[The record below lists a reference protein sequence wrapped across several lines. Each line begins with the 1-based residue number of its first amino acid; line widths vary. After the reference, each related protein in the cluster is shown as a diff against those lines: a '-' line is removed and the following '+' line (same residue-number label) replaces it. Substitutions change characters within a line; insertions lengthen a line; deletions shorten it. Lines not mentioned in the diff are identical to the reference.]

1 MSKWGANI
9 VNCIWINWNHWAKY
23 LKASIT
29 KEWNG
34 WTHALFEIFAFATNG
49 DGGDSGSVSSNDNGG
64 IDDPNVCEKL
74 HELVLT
80 STEKSG
86 FHAYPYTQRRR
97 RRRKERFS
105 FYDCRTQ
112 MQQSVLMCV
121 LSKANVDITQ
131 EWQAHKTYTHTHIC
145 TEKERKRIRKERD
158 IGVLMLLREMILCA
172 NSYLSNTE
180 YFGRRHYASLN
191 VLPCSWIMM
200 LMLVVMLAQDTATA
214 AAHTWSP
221 SDRTQHSI
229 PNTNTCTLTSM
240 EKKHQGVRIWMYACL
255 WLIFHSKS
263 HVYVCEWT
271 LCAMN
276 NVKDNERAL
285 NVKCTWVSAIILS
298 WYADTMWMK
307 SRLCVHLRQYLGVSL
322 CVWGRKCEFQF
333 CRRTYE
339 SQQKYQGAA
348 EWAIWAISL
357 ALHMCAMEMRASS
370 ETREQPSA
378 RNSIKWRGKELQR
391 DEVRCGMSIQCGFRE
406 KTRAKERHGH
416 AEKSSRSVASSGW
429 QSACVTTAIRNTP
442 HSRFSQFDNTWC
454 SDNTVF
460 VSLVP
465 FLCVFLYVYIYNSIT
480 PLLLLLHTVI
490 YMYTH
495 GVCLNRIVF
504 FFSVVLYI
512 I

>member
-86 FHAYPYTQRRR
+86 FHAHPYTQRRR
-97 RRRKERFS
+97 RRRMERFS

-145 TEKERKRIRKERD
+145 TEKERKRIHKERD

-191 VLPCSWIMM
+191 VLPCSWCWCWCWYWCWHKIQQR
-200 LMLVVMLAQDTATA
+200 LLLTHGAHLTELNTASQIQTH
-214 AAHTWSP
+214 AHW
-221 SDRTQHSI
+221 R
-229 PNTNTCTLTSM
+229 LW
-240 EKKHQGVRIWMYACL
+240 KKASG
-255 WLIFHSKS
+255 
-263 HVYVCEWT
+263 
-271 LCAMN
+271 CAH
-276 NVKDNERAL
+276 L
-285 NVKCTWVSAIILS
+285 NV
-298 WYADTMWMK
+298 
-307 SRLCVHLRQYLGVSL
+307 CVPMTD
-322 CVWGRKCEFQF
+322 F
-333 CRRTYE
+333 
-339 SQQKYQGAA
+339 
-348 EWAIWAISL
+348 
-357 ALHMCAMEMRASS
+357 
-370 ETREQPSA
+370 P
-378 RNSIKWRGKELQR
+378 
-391 DEVRCGMSIQCGFRE
+391 
-406 KTRAKERHGH
+406 
-416 AEKSSRSVASSGW
+416 
-429 QSACVTTAIRNTP
+429 
-442 HSRFSQFDNTWC
+442 
-454 SDNTVF
+454 
-460 VSLVP
+460 
-465 FLCVFLYVYIYNSIT
+465 
-480 PLLLLLHTVI
+480 
-490 YMYTH
+490 
-495 GVCLNRIVF
+495 
-504 FFSVVLYI
+504 
-512 I
+512 

>member
-1 MSKWGANI
+1 MSKSPLANI

-64 IDDPNVCEKL
+64 IDNPNVCEKL

-86 FHAYPYTQRRR
+86 FHAHPYTQRRR
-97 RRRKERFS
+97 RKRMERFS

-145 TEKERKRIRKERD
+145 TERKKANTQRERYRCSYAAERD
-158 IGVLMLLREMILCA
+158 DFMRKLVPIQHRIFWATSLCVA
-172 NSYLSNTE
+172 E
-180 YFGRRHYASLN
+180 CFAMF
-191 VLPCSWIMM
+191 MM
-200 LMLVVMLAQDTATA
+200 LMLVLMLAQDTATA

-240 EKKHQGVRIWMYACL
+240 EKSIR
-255 WLIFHSKS
+255 
-263 HVYVCEWT
+263 VCAFECMRAYDWFSIVNRMCMCVSEWT

-285 NVKCTWVSAIILS
+285 NVECTWVSAIILS
-298 WYADTMWMK
+298 WYADTIWMK
-307 SRLCVHLRQYLGVSL
+307 SRLCMHLRQYLGVSL
-322 CVWGRKCEFQF
+322 CVWGRKCEFQV
-333 CRRTYE
+333 CRRTYQ

-378 RNSIKWRGKELQR
+378 RKSIKWRGKELQR
-391 DEVRCGMSIQCGFRE
+391 DEVRCG
-406 KTRAKERHGH
+406 KY
-416 AEKSSRSVASSGW
+416 AEWASSVDSERKRERKRDMDMQKRVRVRSHPAVGKVLVW
-429 QSACVTTAIRNTP
+429 RRLYAIHHTADSVSLIILGVRIT
-442 HSRFSQFDNTWC
+442 RFSFRW
-454 SDNTVF
+454 
-460 VSLVP
+460 SL
-465 FLCVFLYVYIYNSIT
+465 FCVFFSMCT
-480 PLLLLLHTVI
+480 
-490 YMYTH
+490 YT
-495 GVCLNRIVF
+495 IV
-504 FFSVVLYI
+504 
-512 I
+512 